1 MLSGICF
8 LLSACSEQEDY
19 ENLINN
25 APKEKD
31 LVEVNLRLSL
41 QSEMKVEGNTDYHP
55 MSTRAEG
62 DGVGGKINALIDKK
76 YNCLVMKEIN
86 NVWYVDTLVKPTLSD
101 ESSDPI
107 QVMDDSKFKN
117 LQLTLRP
124 GHYRILAVLNPNGTK
139 WNGDLKPGTVVKRE
153 GDTVACAYTYRYVD
167 RYETRP
173 GNPIRRFANKEI
185 FVGTADF
192 NVNKTEDLHSAS
204 ISGDT
209 KILFTRRVMKMR
221 FLLKNHKSE
230 LGNFI
235 ITEEYIDAN
244 ISTTEDCFC
253 DGLDCWG
260 DAYYNHQKPTK
271 KIELYLTLKSPWRTA
286 KNQEQYMMIAKGSH
300 TYSPFVFTDPKKTV
314 TYQMEDIRIIGQ
326 SGTDQKYAYPSPI
339 QDLKLR
345 NDTIQQLVFQMS
357 DECTPGHYDD
367 PDWYVI
373 LDYLEKESNMD
384 LFDNNYECNHP

>member
-55 MSTRAEG
+55 MSTRADG
-62 DGVGGKINALIDKK
+62 DGVGGKIKALIDKEYK
-76 YNCLVMKEIN
+76 CLVIKEIN

-124 GHYRILAVLNPNGTK
+124 GHYRILAVLNPKATE
-139 WNGDLKPGTVVKRE
+139 WNKDLVPGMVVKGK
-153 GDTVACAYTYRYVD
+153 GDTVACAYTYRYIEK
-167 RYETRP
+167 YEKGPR
-173 GNPIRRFANKEI
+173 RRFVNKEI
-185 FVGTADF
+185 FVGTAEF
-192 NVNKTEDLHSAS
+192 TVKKTEDLHSVS

-209 KILFTRRVMKMR
+209 GILFTRRVMQMR
-221 FLLKNHKSE
+221 FLLKNHQSE

-260 DAYYNHQKPTK
+260 DAYYNQQKHTK
-271 KIELYLTLKSPWRTA
+271 KIELYLTLNSPWRTA
-286 KNQEQYMMIAKGSH
+286 KNQEQYMMIAKSSH

-314 TYQMEDIRIIGQ
+314 TYQMEDIWIHGQ
-326 SGTDQKYAYPSPI
+326 SMSEQIYAYLKPI

-357 DECTPGHYDD
+357 DKCTPGHFLE
-367 PDWYVI
+367 PDWHVI
-373 LDYLEKESNMD
+373 LDYLENESKMD

>member
-55 MSTRAEG
+55 MSTRADG
-62 DGVGGKINALIDKK
+62 DGVGGKINALINKE
-76 YNCLVMKEIN
+76 YNCLVMKEID
-86 NVWYVDTLVKPTLSD
+86 NVWYVDTLVKPTLAD
-101 ESSDPI
+101 QGNDPI
-107 QVMDDSKFKN
+107 KVMEHPTFNN

-124 GHYRILAVLNPNGTK
+124 GHYRILAVLNPDGTK
-139 WNGDLKPGTVVKRE
+139 WNNDLKPGTVVKRE
-153 GDTVACAYTYRYVD
+153 GDTIACAYTYKYVNRYD
-167 RYETRP
+167 FRP
-173 GNPIRRFANKEI
+173 DSPRRRFANKEI
-185 FVGTADF
+185 FVGTAEFTVD
-192 NVNKTEDLHSAS
+192 KTEDLHSAS

-209 KILFTRRVMKMR
+209 EIQFTRRVMQMR
-221 FLLKNHKSE
+221 FLLKNHESK
-230 LGNFI
+230 LGNFV
-235 ITEEYIDAN
+235 ITEESIDAN
-244 ISTTEDCFC
+244 ISTMEDCFC

-271 KIELYLTLKSPWRTA
+271 KIELYLTLNSPWRTA
-286 KNQEQYMMIAKGSH
+286 KNQEQYMMIVKSSH

-314 TYQMEDIRIIGQ
+314 TYQMEDIWITGQ
-326 SGTDQKYAYPSPI
+326 SSTEQIYAYLEPI

-357 DECTPGHYDD
+357 DEKTPGDYDD
-367 PDWYVI
+367 PGWHVT
-373 LDYLEKESNMD
+373 LDYLENESKMD

>member
-55 MSTRAEG
+55 MSTRADG
-62 DGVGGKINALIDKK
+62 DGVGGKIKALIDKE

-124 GHYRILAVLNPNGTK
+124 GHYRILAVLNPDGTK
-139 WNGDLKPGTVVKRE
+139 WNGDLKPGTVVKGK
-153 GDTVACAYTYRYVD
+153 GDTVACAYTYKYIKKNRY
-167 RYETRP
+167 
-173 GNPIRRFANKEI
+173 NPNSPLVRFANKEI
-185 FVGTADF
+185 FVGTAEF
-192 NVNKTEDLHSAS
+192 TVKKTEDLHSVS

-209 KILFTRRVMKMR
+209 GILFTRRVMQMR
-221 FLLKNHKSE
+221 FLLKNHPVSE
-230 LGNFI
+230 SIYFHNATHF
-235 ITEEYIDAN
+235 IDAT
-244 ISTTEDCFC
+244 ISTLDCFC

-260 DAYYNHQKPTK
+260 DAYYNHQTPTK
-271 KIELYLTLKSPWRTA
+271 KMELYTNTDAPWRTA
-286 KNQEQYMMIAKGSH
+286 KNKEQYKMISSH
-300 TYSPFVFTDPKKTV
+300 VTTYSPFVFTDPQKV
-314 TYQMEDIRIIGQ
+314 VSYQMEDIWIYGQ
-326 SGTDQKYAYPSPI
+326 SDPDQVYAYLDPI
-339 QDLKLR
+339 QSLELR
-345 NDTIQQLVFQMS
+345 NDTIQQLVFQLTDKTS
-357 DECTPGHYDD
+357 SGNDD
-367 PDWYVI
+367 WHRI
-373 LDYLEKESNMD
+373 LDYLKNECEMD
-384 LFDNNYECNHP
+384 LFDNNYECNLP